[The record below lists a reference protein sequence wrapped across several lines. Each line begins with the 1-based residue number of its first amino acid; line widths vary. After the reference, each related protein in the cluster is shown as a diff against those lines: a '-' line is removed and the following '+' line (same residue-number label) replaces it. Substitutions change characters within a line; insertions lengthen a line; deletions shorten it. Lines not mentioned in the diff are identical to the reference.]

1 MNVWG
6 VVGCRHGEPYERRAT
21 ERSPPPGLGR
31 ASRLDPL
38 RGGWVNL
45 EESLVPGGRRFRT
58 PLRFTCQARSG
69 SRTPARSSWRRG
81 SPRGEVGA
89 DSARS
94 EVQGRARNQREEVG
108 ALCDASSSTHV
119 MAAFVRAL
127 RGAPI
132 NRGARALRPPKQCVL
147 GVGMAVNPDNRT
159 VARGRRS
166 CTPSPLSE
174 WVPFLAGRQT
184 YPRRSPGNLRE
195 GKRAGPERDSCRR
208 SLPPRGRRSGPSCCN
223 RESDQPRFPR
233 LPGHDSSVD
242 RTARGGSEGAGLVTA
257 DATLAQVRRPLVRPS
272 QSRGLSNPAL
282 AVIAQRLWRSGRC
295 HGHRSRPSSTRR

>member
-45 EESLVPGGRRFRT
+45 EESLVPRGRRFRT

-81 SPRGEVGA
+81 SPRREVGA

-166 CTPSPLSE
+166 CTPSPVKRVGAFPGRASNVPSE
-174 WVPFLAGRQT
+174 EPWQP
-184 YPRRSPGNLRE
+184 PRRE
-195 GKRAGPERDSCRR
+195 TCRAGEGLVSALPSPER
-208 SLPPRGRRSGPSCCN
+208 
-223 RESDQPRFPR
+223 
-233 LPGHDSSVD
+233 
-242 RTARGGSEGAGLVTA
+242 
-257 DATLAQVRRPLVRPS
+257 
-272 QSRGLSNPAL
+272 PAL
-282 AVIAQRLWRSGRC
+282 WPGLLQPGIRSASFSTSA
-295 HGHRSRPSSTRR
+295 RSRQLRR